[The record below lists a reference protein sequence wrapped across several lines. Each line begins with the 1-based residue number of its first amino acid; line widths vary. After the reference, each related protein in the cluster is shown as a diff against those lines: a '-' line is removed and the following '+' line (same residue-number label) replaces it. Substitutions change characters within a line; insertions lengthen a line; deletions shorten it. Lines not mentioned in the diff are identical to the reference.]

1 MVPALEDGQRSQ
13 TGNVLGRSMALVVW
27 RTGSSRGDGD
37 MSKIIREF
45 MLGSVRGVVVLYSV
59 LTGLGT
65 EEVKC

>member
-37 MSKIIREF
+37 MSKIDLNMFTSIA
-45 MLGSVRGVVVLYSV
+45 VL
-59 LTGLGT
+59 
-65 EEVKC
+65 